1 MFFPFDPLRGVP
13 TCVRLRLA
21 VLLLAASWCLHEAA
35 VVNSLHLSYSVFHT
49 WPLFSPGSS
58 LPRRL
63 PPALFRFPSLSSVVT
78 ATTAMFG
85 AFVAPAGGAL
95 RARPPRALETRRRC
109 PTDRRGALSPSPR
122 CMAAASPPPPSGA
135 SPGGDANPSE
145 SESLAAFRA
154 SLTASAA
161 AEAAAEAAAA
171 AESLDGYKLRD
182 LLVERYGKSYDVT
195 IRVSPWI
202 SGKSILSVNIMW
214 HYQEQVSFPMSELE
228 YLEHLEA
235 ISAYLNK
242 WGAAG
247 KFVRYVRATK
257 ERPRVAKAVAVPI
270 EDIAPEHLKE
280 WL

>member
-1 MFFPFDPLRGVP
+1 ML
-13 TCVRLRLA
+13 
-21 VLLLAASWCLHEAA
+21 
-35 VVNSLHLSYSVFHT
+35 
-49 WPLFSPGSS
+49 
-58 LPRRL
+58 
-63 PPALFRFPSLSSVVT
+63 
-78 ATTAMFG
+78 G

-95 RARPPRALETRRRC
+95 GARPPRALAVRRRC
-109 PTDRRGALSPSPR
+109 AAGRRGAPPLPPR

-161 AEAAAEAAAA
+161 AEAAAAAAAA

-182 LLVERYGKSYDVT
+182 LLMERYGKSYDVT
-195 IRVSPWI
+195 IRVSPWLN
-202 SGKSILSVNIMW
+202 GKSILSVNIMW